1 MQQTIQTQARKEL
14 LVLVNAMFL
23 ITAFFS
29 AVGILVFQKILPQFM
44 IEIGQIERSLTSYF
58 LQGISFALTMAIYL
72 RLLTHKAF
80 CLKTRSKIGLWLLVA
95 CLLSPL
101 VTEPLYAYGDK
112 DNFMYFS
119 MIEAAE
125 FLIYMIGLI
134 MFIGGCDIDRK
145 LRRFIKWTPVILMLV
160 SYIPAACKIFKYENG
175 FLLNNIIYTTA
186 QILICLIIYRM
197 SRKEMIT
204 E

>member
-101 VTEPLYAYGDK
+101 VTEPLYAYGNK

-145 LRRFIKWTPVILMLV
+145 LRRFIKWTPVILTLI

-197 SRKEMIT
+197 SRKEMQ
-204 E
+204 EA

>member
-1 MQQTIQTQARKEL
+1 MQQTIRTQARKEL

-29 AVGILVFQKILPQFM
+29 ALGILVFQKILPQFM

-101 VTEPLYAYGDK
+101 VTEPLYAYGNK

>member
-1 MQQTIQTQARKEL
+1 MQQTIRTQARKEL

-29 AVGILVFQKILPQFM
+29 ALGILVFQKILPQFM

-101 VTEPLYAYGDK
+101 VTEPLYAHGNK

-134 MFIGGCDIDRK
+134 MFIGGCDIDRM

>member
-1 MQQTIQTQARKEL
+1 MQQTIRTQAKKEL

-29 AVGILVFQKILPQFM
+29 ALGILVFQKILPQFM

-101 VTEPLYAYGDK
+101 VTEPLYAYGNK

>member
-1 MQQTIQTQARKEL
+1 MQQTIRTQARKEL

-29 AVGILVFQKILPQFM
+29 ALGILVFQKILPQFM

-101 VTEPLYAYGDK
+101 VTEPLCAYGNK

>member
-1 MQQTIQTQARKEL
+1 MQQTIRTQARKEL
-14 LVLVNAMFL
+14 LVHVNAMFL

-29 AVGILVFQKILPQFM
+29 ALGILVFQKILPQFM

-101 VTEPLYAYGDK
+101 VTEPLYAYGNK

-119 MIEAAE
+119 MIEASE

-197 SRKEMIT
+197 SRKEML
-204 E
+204 EA

>member
-1 MQQTIQTQARKEL
+1 MQQTIRTQARKEL

-29 AVGILVFQKILPQFM
+29 ALGILVFQKILPQFM

-80 CLKTRSKIGLWLLVA
+80 CLKTRSKVGLWLLAA

-101 VTEPLYAYGDK
+101 VTEPLYAYGNK

-197 SRKEMIT
+197 SRKEMQ
-204 E
+204 EA

>member
-1 MQQTIQTQARKEL
+1 MQQTIRTQARKEL

-29 AVGILVFQKILPQFM
+29 ALGILVFQKILPQFM

-125 FLIYMIGLI
+125 SLIYMIGLI

-197 SRKEMIT
+197 SRKEML
-204 E
+204 EA

>member
-101 VTEPLYAYGDK
+101 VTEPLYAYGNK

-134 MFIGGCDIDRK
+134 MFIGGCNIDRK

-197 SRKEMIT
+197 SRKEMQ
-204 E
+204 EA

>member
-1 MQQTIQTQARKEL
+1 MQQTIRTQARKEL

-29 AVGILVFQKILPQFM
+29 ALGILVFQKILPQFM

-101 VTEPLYAYGDK
+101 VTEPLYAYGNK

-197 SRKEMIT
+197 SRKEMQ
-204 E
+204 EA

>member
-1 MQQTIQTQARKEL
+1 MQQTIRTQAKKEL

-29 AVGILVFQKILPQFM
+29 ALGILVFQKILPQFM

-101 VTEPLYAYGDK
+101 VTEPLYAYGNK
-112 DNFMYFS
+112 DDFMYFS

>member
-1 MQQTIQTQARKEL
+1 MQQTIRTQARKEL

-29 AVGILVFQKILPQFM
+29 ALGILVFQKILPQFM

-80 CLKTRSKIGLWLLVA
+80 CLKTRSKVGLWLLAA

-101 VTEPLYAYGDK
+101 VTEPLYAYGNK

>member
-23 ITAFFS
+23 ITAIFS
-29 AVGILVFQKILPQFM
+29 ALGILVFQKILPQFM

-101 VTEPLYAYGDK
+101 VTEPLYAYGNK

>member
-1 MQQTIQTQARKEL
+1 MQQTIRTQARKEL

-29 AVGILVFQKILPQFM
+29 ALGILVFQKILPQFM

-80 CLKTRSKIGLWLLVA
+80 CLKTRSKIGLWLLVG

-101 VTEPLYAYGDK
+101 VTEPLYAYGNK

>member
-29 AVGILVFQKILPQFM
+29 AVGILVSQKILPQFM

-80 CLKTRSKIGLWLLVA
+80 CLKTRSKIGLWILVA

-101 VTEPLYAYGDK
+101 VTEPLYAYGNK

-160 SYIPAACKIFKYENG
+160 SYIPGACKIFKYENG

-197 SRKEMIT
+197 SRKEMQ
-204 E
+204 EA

>member
-1 MQQTIQTQARKEL
+1 MQQTIRTQARKEL

-29 AVGILVFQKILPQFM
+29 ALGILVFQKILPQFM

>member
-1 MQQTIQTQARKEL
+1 
-14 LVLVNAMFL
+14 MFL

-29 AVGILVFQKILPQFM
+29 ALGILVFQKILPQFM

-80 CLKTRSKIGLWLLVA
+80 SLKTRSKIGLWLLVA

-101 VTEPLYAYGDK
+101 VTEPLYAYGNK

-145 LRRFIKWTPVILMLV
+145 LRRFIKWTPVILMLI